1 MKQRFLVIQSSRLVT
16 GDRLFPDY
24 SNKIKEND
32 IKSGDSSWTATQDC
46 YVTSSQQTFTI
57 DGVQVARPVSIE
69 IGEGETSYTRSG
81 YLFWGLVARGSVL
94 TGSFTAYGLK
104 PSS

>member
-1 MKQRFLVIQSSRLVT
+1 M
-16 GDRLFPDY
+16 LFPDY

-32 IKSGDSSWTATQDC
+32 SKSGDPSWTATQDC

-57 DGVQVARPVSIE
+57 DGVQVAGPVAIDV
-69 IGEGETSYTRSG
+69 GDGETAHTKRG

-94 TGSFTAYGLK
+94 AGTFTAYGLK